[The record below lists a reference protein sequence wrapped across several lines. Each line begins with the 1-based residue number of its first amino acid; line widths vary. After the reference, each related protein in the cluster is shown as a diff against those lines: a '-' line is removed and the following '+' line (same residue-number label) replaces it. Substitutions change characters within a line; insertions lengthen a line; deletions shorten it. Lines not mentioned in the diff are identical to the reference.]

1 MMSPTGMGAGASLR
15 RSHRSPAVV
24 RMVLVDDHA
33 MLRQGLR
40 SVLEREEDLT
50 VVGEAASQAEA
61 EAVVRAVEP
70 DVVVLDLK
78 LSSSSDYDGLT
89 LCAKLS
95 AAHDGIGLLVLTT
108 FLNDEL
114 VVRAVHAG
122 ARGYVVK
129 DVDTTELVRAIRAI
143 SVGES
148 AFDAHSAAAL
158 VRSMNSHTAP
168 PERLTPREQE
178 VLRLLAVGQS
188 NAKIGER
195 LFISS
200 TTVKFHVKNILRKL
214 GVAGRAEAVYEAN
227 KQGLI

>member
-1 MMSPTGMGAGASLR
+1 MTSSTGVGAGASSR
-15 RSHRSPAVV
+15 RRHRSPDVV

-61 EAVVRAVEP
+61 EAVVRAVAP

-78 LSSSSDYDGLT
+78 LSASSDYDGLS

-129 DVDTTELVRAIRAI
+129 DVDTNELVRAIRAI
-143 SVGES
+143 SAGES
-148 AFDAHSAAAL
+148 AFDAHSAAAW
-158 VRSMNSHTAP
+158 VRSMNCHIAP
-168 PERLTPREQE
+168 RERLTHREQE
-178 VLRLLAVGQS
+178 VLRLLAIGLS

>member
-1 MMSPTGMGAGASLR
+1 MTSSTGVGAGASSR
-15 RSHRSPAVV
+15 RRHRSPDVV

-61 EAVVRAVEP
+61 EAVVRAVAP

-78 LSSSSDYDGLT
+78 LSASSDYDGLS

-143 SVGES
+143 SAGES

-158 VRSMNSHTAP
+158 VRSMNCHIAP
-168 PERLTPREQE
+168 RERLTHREQE
-178 VLRLLAVGQS
+178 VLRLLAIGLS

>member
-1 MMSPTGMGAGASLR
+1 MGAGASLR